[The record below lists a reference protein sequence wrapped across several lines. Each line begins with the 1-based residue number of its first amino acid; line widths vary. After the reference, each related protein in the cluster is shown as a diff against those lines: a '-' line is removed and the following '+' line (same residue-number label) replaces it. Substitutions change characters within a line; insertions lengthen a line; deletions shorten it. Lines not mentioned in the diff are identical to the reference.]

1 MVQVSPVASK
11 GLAFAA
17 TPDVMPLVEAEVLA
31 RALSRWELSDAAAR
45 VLAARAADARA
56 GQDFLDLFNID
67 DARLWDPLPLWAQ
80 MTSMA
85 PKRLRVPLGK
95 NPTTGKVVWLDLKE
109 GAENGVGPHGMIT
122 GITGSGKSETLTAFT
137 LALAMLHPPEML
149 QLLLGDFKG
158 ESAFTAV
165 ARLPHVLGL
174 VSNLAESQHKLN
186 RFEDAVNGEMY
197 RRQVMVKEAGYINV
211 RDYERARATTRPD
224 LEPIGALVIVLDE
237 FSELLRVRPTMA
249 EVFDA
254 VGRLGRALWVHIVNA
269 SQRVEVGKMSG
280 LVAQQTFRI
289 GLKVGDASQSRQAI
303 GSNRAFEDLKGA
315 PQGSGFLVVD
325 DEHQRFRSFYV
336 NAPFIPPKPGGP
348 QRRKTEGQVI
358 DAHRFTAA
366 VQPLP
371 IDIEITDAETAH
383 DEAPDPA
390 ANATVDATRVVTVLT
405 DRLAKAGA
413 GRAPG
418 HRLWLPPLDEINEI
432 PIDEMAQE
440 FWGHPWREVQANSGL
455 VVPIGRGD
463 DPYKHTQDLVSVDL
477 SGAGG
482 NIGIAGATQ
491 SGKSTAIR
499 TLMMM
504 LAVSHSPARVQ
515 FYVVDLGGGKLSS
528 MAALPHVCGI
538 ASQGNEEKIRRVF
551 AEIERLLKFRT
562 KEWGQAGIDLTEFRA
577 RKFRGKPGDPVPDD
591 EHGDVFFIIDNLRVL
606 QSGDMELHDRLM
618 ALSETA
624 LNYGIHL
631 IIGNDSWFAIKP
643 MMLNKLGTKIELR
656 LANPTESL
664 MKDRKAA
671 EAIPNEQPGRAM
683 QYGGQH
689 MLIGAP
695 VGGGRSLAA
704 CAAGGDTEGA
714 SEQEAVEATAAE
726 IAALWSA
733 KGVAAAPKLRLLPT
747 EIAFAELGP
756 APAGTLKLG
765 VGEAEMATVGVNLA
779 EGPHFYAIGSSRS
792 GRTTV
797 LKTLL
802 AAIAETFTPEQAK
815 VVLFDP
821 GLKLV
826 NAIDPD
832 YRVLYASNVSEIGE
846 AAAALAKRLD
856 QRRPPPGLKPEELAR
871 WRFQGERIFV
881 VVDDMNLLAMPGTSQ
896 TNLLPMVSVIERGRQ
911 LGLHV
916 LLTSSI
922 QNWYSTG
929 LNSKVI
935 QAMNTAGAGVLVMD
949 GPSERI
955 MEGVKAGPRI
965 AGRGELVYRKS
976 GRQLMHVA
984 MPPRRSGD
992 DSAEG
997 EETQP
1002 SW

>member
-1 MVQVSPVASK
+1 MVRVSPVAPK

-17 TPDVMPLVEAEVLA
+17 APDVMPLVEAEVLA
-31 RALSRWELSDAAAR
+31 RALSRWELSDDAAR

-56 GQDFLDLFNID
+56 GQDFLDLFAID
-67 DARLWDPLPLWAQ
+67 DARLWDPLTLWAQ
-80 MTSMA
+80 MTSMS

-95 NPTTGKVVWLDLKE
+95 NATTGKVVWLDLKE
-109 GAENGVGPHGMIT
+109 GAENGQGPHGMMT
-122 GITGSGKSETLTAFT
+122 GQTGSGKSETLTEFI

-158 ESAFTAV
+158 ESAMAV
-165 ARLPHVLGL
+165 LARLPHVQGL
-174 VSNLAESQHKLN
+174 VSNLAESQHKLD
-186 RFEDAVNGEMY
+186 RFEDAVNGEVY
-197 RRQVMVKEAGYINV
+197 RRQVLVKKAGYMSV

-280 LVAQQTFRI
+280 LIAQQTFSI
-289 GLKVGDASQSRQAI
+289 GLKVKDASQSRQAI

-336 NAPFIPPKPGGP
+336 NAPFIAPKPGGA
-348 QRRKTEGQVI
+348 QRRAAEGQLI
-358 DAHRFTAA
+358 EAHRFDAR
-366 VQPLP
+366 VCPLP
-371 IDIEITDAETAH
+371 IDIAVNGEAARE
-383 DEAPDPA
+383 EAPLVGEDS
-390 ANATVDATRVVTVLT
+390 TVDSTRVVNVLV
-405 DRLAKAGA
+405 DRLEKAA
-413 GRAPG
+413 VGRTPG
-418 HRLWLPPLDEINEI
+418 HRLWLPPLEEISEI

-440 FWGHPWREVQANSGL
+440 FWGRPWHELTANAGL

-463 DPYKHTQDLVSVDL
+463 DPYQHRQELVSVDVT
-477 SGAGG
+477 GAGG
-482 NIGIAGATQ
+482 NVGVVGATQ

-515 FYVVDLGGGKLSS
+515 FYAVDLGGGKLSS
-528 MAALPHVCGI
+528 TAGLPHVCGV
-538 ASQGNEEKIRRVF
+538 ASQGNEERIRRVF

-562 KEWGQAGIDLTEFRA
+562 RMWEQAGIDLTEFRA
-577 RKFRGKPGDPVPDD
+577 RKFRGKAGQPVPED

-606 QSGDMELHDRLM
+606 QGDMDLHGRLM
-618 ALSETA
+618 EIAETA

-631 IIGNDSWFAIKP
+631 VVSNDSWFSIKP
-643 MMLNKLGTKIELR
+643 GVLNKLGTKIELR
-656 LANPTESL
+656 MPNPTESQ

-671 EAIPNEQPGRAM
+671 EAIPDNQPGRAL

-689 MLIGAP
+689 MMIGAP
-695 VGGGRSLAA
+695 VAGGRSLL
-704 CAAGGDTEGA
+704 AGGAGSIEGA
-714 SEQEAVEATAAE
+714 SEQSAVEDTATE
-726 IAALWSA
+726 IARLWAANGAL
-733 KGVAAAPKLRLLPT
+733 AAPKLRVLPT
-747 EIAFAELGP
+747 EIAFEELAA
-756 APAGTLKLG
+756 APPRTLKLG

-779 EGPHFYAIGSSRS
+779 EGPHFYAIGSSES
-792 GRTTV
+792 GRSTV

-802 AAIAETFTPEQAK
+802 AAIEETFTPEQAK

-821 GLKLV
+821 GFKLV
-826 NAIDPD
+826 KAIDPR
-832 YRVLYASNVSEIGE
+832 YRVLYASGVSEIGE

-856 QRRPPPGLKPEELAR
+856 QRRPPPDMPPEERAR
-871 WRFQGERIFV
+871 WRFPGERIFL
-881 VVDDMNLLAMPGTSQ
+881 VVDDMNLLTVPGSSQ
-896 TNLLPMVSVIERGRQ
+896 SNLLPLVSVIERGRQ
-911 LGLHV
+911 IGLHV

-922 QNWYSTG
+922 QNWFSIGMT
-929 LNSKVI
+929 SKVI
-935 QAMNTAGAGVLVMD
+935 AAMNTAGAGVLVMD
-949 GPSERI
+949 GPAEKI
-955 MEGVKAGPRI
+955 MDGVKAAPRI
-965 AGRGELVYRKS
+965 TGRGELVYRKS
-976 GRQLMHVA
+976 GKQLIHVA
-984 MPPRRSGD
+984 MPPKNGGED
-992 DSAEG
+992 AVLG
-997 EETQP
+997 EEAQL